1 MLFVEMFLY
10 IKHELCSYLRFNLL
24 KKRSNFVTHCEPKEF
39 QAALNNILGKSV
51 SQQQGTVESKTLNGQ
66 CEMWPPGEMF
76 DAFLIVMSS

>member
-10 IKHELCSYLRFNLL
+10 IKHELYSYLRFNLL

-51 SQQQGTVESKTLNGQ
+51 SQQQGTVAQK
-66 CEMWPPGEMF
+66 
-76 DAFLIVMSS
+76 